1 MTVQKQCEGFLW
13 WWKHSLS
20 QLDHRQYADWDI
32 VPEFHK
38 MLASGESG
46 ERVHMTFSISSYN
59 CMSIYNDLT
68 MFNLKKVCVC
78 VCITV
83 RAHHPLLKTLCWLFI
98 SPKGKPDSYKAWEG
112 PGHLAS
118 WLHLPL
124 SSGQPQW
131 PQAHSHSQPWPL
143 LSQWEALFSKI
154 PTRFILSLPQIFAQ
168 KSFPW
173 APQPP
178 PYLKLFSLASPIL
191 PYFIFLHSTYYHQRN
206 YILYTFPY

>member
-83 RAHHPLLKTLCWLFI
+83 RAHHSSAQNSLLTFHLTQRKARLLQGLGGTWSLSLLASSPTVLWSAAVASGTFPFTALAIALSVRSPLLQNTHEIYSLTSSNLCSKVF
-98 SPKGKPDSYKAWEG
+98 S
-112 PGHLAS
+112 
-118 WLHLPL
+118 L
-124 SSGQPQW
+124 SSTTTTIFKTVFSSIP
-131 PQAHSHSQPWPL
+131 SSSL
-143 LSQWEALFSKI
+143 LYFS
-154 PTRFILSLPQIFAQ
+154 A
-168 KSFPW
+168 
-173 APQPP
+173 
-178 PYLKLFSLASPIL
+178 
-191 PYFIFLHSTYYHQRN
+191 
-206 YILYTFPY
+206 